1 MTTQLLLL
9 STCGTSVLTNRAE
22 DEMRKWLN
30 KITNLPTLSGAE
42 DDRFKEH
49 VARCRERLRTADEAG
64 RRRLSAELNGIGA
77 VLDRWKP
84 QRVQHLLIHSDTAS
98 GRASAELVKAVLDKS
113 GQQVQLLTAGGLRT
127 DDFPSFREA
136 LAEVTARIEEWT
148 RYRDQG
154 WTTIFNLT
162 GGFKSVNA
170 YIQALGML
178 YADRCVFL
186 FEGAPALMEIPRLPV
201 KLADVDEVRA
211 HLAVFR
217 RLAHGYAVSR
227 DAVRG
232 VQDSLLLAD
241 EDQVATSIWGEVVWG
256 RVRETLLGER
266 LLDPLSPKI
275 VVDDTV
281 SRTFDGLTASQRVAV
296 NEALDAFSARLDG
309 VRPALK
315 SNTFKKLK
323 GNPAPPATH
332 ELYVS
337 SDGPAWRLLGHFDEQ
352 GRFMADFLRTHL

>member
-42 DDRFKEH
+42 DARFKEH
-49 VARCRERLRTADEAG
+49 VARCREQLRTADEAG
-64 RRRLSAELNGIGA
+64 RRKLSAELNGIGA

-127 DDFPSFREA
+127 DNFPSFRKA

-201 KLADVDEVRA
+201 KLADDEVRT

-232 VQDSLLLAD
+232 VPDSLLLAD
-241 EDQVATSIWGEVVWG
+241 EDPVATSIWGEVVWG
-256 RVRETLLGER
+256 RVRETLLGEK
-266 LLDPLSPKI
+266 LLDPLSPK
-275 VVDDTV
+275 VVV
-281 SRTFDGLTASQRVAV
+281 KNAVRRAFDGLPAAQRAEL
-296 NEALDAFSARLDG
+296 NEALDALSARLDG

-315 SNTFKKLK
+315 SNTFKKLE

-352 GRFMADFLRTHL
+352 GRFTADFLKKHL